1 MPHDD
6 DFRSEPIRGLP
17 ALLPKGERILWQ
29 GAPSWKALALRGAA
43 SRLLAGWFGLVLAWN
58 LAGLIAGRASLA
70 EATGQL
76 LIQGTLVFIA
86 LGVLTLIAWATAR
99 QTVYT
104 VTNRRVVLRFG
115 LAMDMS
121 VNLPFTQIGSLDM
134 AKRGDGTAD
143 LVLGLTGPHSLGLW
157 HIWPNSKPWCWTKP
171 RPMLRALPDG
181 VEAGRILA
189 EALAADQARRADL
202 PAPSVA
208 PAPRPAANP
217 APMPTGAMP
226 VHPAE

>member
-1 MPHDD
+1 
-6 DFRSEPIRGLP
+6 
-17 ALLPKGERILWQ
+17 
-29 GAPSWKALALRGAA
+29 
-43 SRLLAGWFGLVLAWN
+43 FGLVLAWN
-58 LAGLIAGRASLA
+58 LAGLIAGRANLA

-208 PAPRPAANP
+208 PAPRPAASPAASPAANP